1 MDKIKT
7 EIINETFAGYAD
19 AKSAITGFVAWAWE
33 ERESTL
39 DLLQG
44 APSPVAWAQLADDV
58 AYTVRQADQYRG
70 EDFDEAAL
78 EWLKYNRT
86 ALIQAFESELW
97 EDAIEQDPIPG
108 WAIKTALAY
117 LIEHSKIDVGSANSS
132 GQTWLARELA
142 ITPRTVRRWISGER
156 KCYGLRARAVRQV
169 IERAIQRAL

>member
-1 MDKIKT
+1 MDITKE

-78 EWLKYNRT
+78 EWLKYNRN

-117 LIEHSKIDVGSANSS
+117 LIEHGKIYVGSSNSK
-132 GQTWLARELA
+132 GQTWLARELDCDDS
-142 ITPRTVRRWISGER
+142 TVRKWINKSRECKGFSA
-156 KCYGLRARAVRQV
+156 KAARRV
-169 IERAIQRAL
+169 IEESF